1 MNSLEKKSAPSF
13 TNGVPLLLIL
23 KLLAQKE
30 MYGYE
35 IVKSIHQATGEALAF
50 PEGSIYPVLHSMELD
65 ELVKNV
71 ERTVQ
76 GRKRLYYSL
85 SPRGKRKLEALSLE
99 WRKVSAGVNLA
110 LGWGV

>member
-1 MNSLEKKSAPSF
+1 MNSPEKRSAPSF

-35 IVKSIHQATGEALAF
+35 IVKSIHQATGEALSF

-65 ELVKNV
+65 GLVKNA

-85 SPRGKRKLEALSLE
+85 STRGRNKLESLTTE
-99 WRKVSAGVNLA
+99 WRKVSSGVNLA
-110 LGWGV
+110 LGWGA